1 MLGISPAA
9 WRDAVQ
15 TMGQGEA
22 SRVVAASL
30 HKGDEVRFPGGY
42 LRALTENKREGQFVN
57 APRGSKRWVAWQK
70 AKREPK
76 ELL

>member
-1 MLGISPAA
+1 
-9 WRDAVQ
+9 
-15 TMGQGEA
+15 MGQGDAA
-22 SRVVAASL
+22 SVVAAIV
-30 HKGDEVRFPGGY
+30 HEGDEVRFPGGY

-57 APRGSKRWVAWQK
+57 APRGSKRRFARQK